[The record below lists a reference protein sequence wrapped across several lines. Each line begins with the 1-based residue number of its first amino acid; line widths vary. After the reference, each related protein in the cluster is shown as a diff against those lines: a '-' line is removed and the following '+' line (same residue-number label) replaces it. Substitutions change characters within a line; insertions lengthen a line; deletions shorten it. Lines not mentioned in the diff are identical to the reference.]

1 MACNSCNQPSSACRC
16 QTPKNVD
23 LSAASQLNICCRRAN
38 TFILKANVKDS
49 TGTAIDLTLYTY
61 EMQVREYD
69 NGPLIISNSNITIT
83 GTAAGL
89 LTITITDTNMTV
101 DAGTYV
107 YGVEFNLTATGE
119 KETWFYG
126 TFDVQQN
133 IVN

>member
-1 MACNSCNQPSSACRC
+1 MACTCNSSSCRC
-16 QTPKNVD
+16 ENPKNVD
-23 LSAASQLNICCRRAN
+23 VSAATQLNICCRRAN

-49 TGTAIDLTLYTY
+49 NGTAIDLTAYTY
-61 EMQVREYD
+61 EMQVRQYD
-69 NGPLIISNSNITIT
+69 NGPIVISNSNITIT

-107 YGVEFNLTATGE
+107 YGVEFTLTATSE
-119 KETWFYG
+119 KETWFFG
-126 TFDVQQN
+126 TFTVQQN

>member
-1 MACNSCNQPSSACRC
+1 MACTCNSSSCRC
-16 QTPKNVD
+16 ENPKNVD
-23 LSAASQLNICCRRAN
+23 VSAATQLNICCRRAN

-49 TGTAIDLTLYTY
+49 TGTAIDLTAYTY
-61 EMQVREYD
+61 EMQVRQYD
-69 NGPLIISNSNITIT
+69 NGPIVISNSNITIA

-107 YGVEFNLTATGE
+107 YGVEFTLTATSE
-119 KETWFYG
+119 KETWFFG
-126 TFDVQQN
+126 TFTIQQN

>member
-1 MACNSCNQPSSACRC
+1 MACTCNSSSCRC
-16 QTPKNVD
+16 ENPKNVD
-23 LSAASQLNICCRRAN
+23 VSAATQLNICCRRAN

-49 TGTAIDLTLYTY
+49 NGTAIDLTAYTY
-61 EMQVREYD
+61 EMQVRQYD
-69 NGPLIISNSNITIT
+69 NGPIVISNSNITIA

-107 YGVEFNLTATGE
+107 YGVEFTLTATSE

-126 TFDVQQN
+126 TFTVQQN

>member
-1 MACNSCNQPSSACRC
+1 MACTCNSSSCRC
-16 QTPKNVD
+16 ENPKNVD
-23 LSAASQLNICCRRAN
+23 VSAATQLNICCRRAN

-49 TGTAIDLTLYTY
+49 TGTAIDLTAYTY
-61 EMQVREYD
+61 EMQVRQYD
-69 NGPLIISNSNITIT
+69 NGPIVISNSNITIA

-107 YGVEFNLTATGE
+107 YGVEFTLTATGE
-119 KETWFYG
+119 KETWFFG
-126 TFDVQQN
+126 TFTIQQN

>member
-1 MACNSCNQPSSACRC
+1 MACTCNSSSCRC
-16 QTPKNVD
+16 ENPKNVD
-23 LSAASQLNICCRRAN
+23 VSAATQLNICCRRAN

-49 TGTAIDLTLYTY
+49 NGTAIDLTAYTY
-61 EMQVREYD
+61 EMQVRQYD
-69 NGPLIISNSNITIT
+69 NGPIVISNSNITIA

-107 YGVEFNLTATGE
+107 YGVEFTLTATGE
-119 KETWFYG
+119 KETWFFG
-126 TFDVQQN
+126 TFTIQQN

>member
-1 MACNSCNQPSSACRC
+1 MACTCNSSSCRC
-16 QTPKNVD
+16 ENPQNVD

-49 TGTAIDLTLYTY
+49 TGTASDLTLYSY
-61 EMQVREYD
+61 EMQVRQYD
-69 NGPLIISNSNITIT
+69 NGPIVISNSNITIA
-83 GTAAGL
+83 GTDAGL
-89 LTITITDTNMTV
+89 LTITITDANMTV

-107 YGVEFNLTATGE
+107 YGVEFTLTSTGE

-126 TFDVQQN
+126 TFTVQQN

>member
-1 MACNSCNQPSSACRC
+1 MACTCNSSSCRC
-16 QTPKNVD
+16 ENPKNVD
-23 LSAASQLNICCRRAN
+23 VSAATQLNICCRRAN

-49 TGTAIDLTLYTY
+49 NGTAIDLTAYTY
-61 EMQVREYD
+61 EMQVRQYD
-69 NGPLIISNSNITIT
+69 NGPIVISNSNITIA

-107 YGVEFNLTATGE
+107 YGVEFTLIATSE
-119 KETWFYG
+119 KETWFFG
-126 TFDVQQN
+126 TFTVQQN

>member
-1 MACNSCNQPSSACRC
+1 MACTCNSSSCRC
-16 QTPKNVD
+16 ENPKNVD
-23 LSAASQLNICCRRAN
+23 VSAATQLNICCRRAN

-49 TGTAIDLTLYTY
+49 NGTAIDLTAYTY
-61 EMQVREYD
+61 EMQVRQYD
-69 NGPLIISNSNITIT
+69 NGPIVISNSNITIA

-107 YGVEFNLTATGE
+107 YGVEFTLTATSE
-119 KETWFYG
+119 KETWFFG
-126 TFDVQQN
+126 TFTVQQN

>member
-1 MACNSCNQPSSACRC
+1 MD
-16 QTPKNVD
+16 V
-23 LSAASQLNICCRRAN
+23 SAATQLNICCRRAN

-49 TGTAIDLTLYTY
+49 NGTAIDLTAYTY
-61 EMQVREYD
+61 EMQVRQYD
-69 NGPLIISNSNITIT
+69 NGPIVISNSNITIA

-107 YGVEFNLTATGE
+107 YGVEFTLTATSE
-119 KETWFYG
+119 KETWFFG
-126 TFDVQQN
+126 TFTVQQN

>member
-1 MACNSCNQPSSACRC
+1 MACTCNSSSCRC
-16 QTPKNVD
+16 ENPKNVD
-23 LSAASQLNICCRRAN
+23 VSAATQLNICCRRAN

-49 TGTAIDLTLYTY
+49 TGTAIDLTAYTY
-61 EMQVREYD
+61 EMQVRQYD
-69 NGPLIISNSNITIT
+69 NGPIVISNSNITIA

-107 YGVEFNLTATGE
+107 YGVEFTLTATSE
-119 KETWFYG
+119 KETWFFG
-126 TFDVQQN
+126 TFTVQQN

>member
-1 MACNSCNQPSSACRC
+1 MACTCNSSSCRC
-16 QTPKNVD
+16 ENPQNVD

-49 TGTAIDLTLYTY
+49 TGTAIDLTLYSY
-61 EMQVREYD
+61 EMQVRQYD
-69 NGPLIISNSNITIT
+69 NGPIVISNSNITIA
-83 GTAAGL
+83 GTDAGL
-89 LTITITDTNMTV
+89 LTITITDANMTV

-107 YGVEFNLTATGE
+107 YGVEFTLTSTGE

-126 TFDVQQN
+126 TFTVQQN

>member
-1 MACNSCNQPSSACRC
+1 MACTCNSSSCRC
-16 QTPKNVD
+16 ENPQNVD

-49 TGTAIDLTLYTY
+49 TGTAIDLTLYSY
-61 EMQVREYD
+61 EMQVRQYD
-69 NGPLIISNSNITIT
+69 NGPIVISNSSITIA
-83 GTAAGL
+83 GTDAGL
-89 LTITITDTNMTV
+89 LTITITDANMTV

-107 YGVEFNLTATGE
+107 YGVEFTLTSTGE

-126 TFDVQQN
+126 TFTVQQN

>member
-69 NGPLIISNSNITIT
+69 NGPLIISNSNITIQERPL
-83 GTAAGL
+83 GFL
-89 LTITITDTNMTV
+89 L
-101 DAGTYV
+101 
-107 YGVEFNLTATGE
+107 
-119 KETWFYG
+119 
-126 TFDVQQN
+126 
-133 IVN
+133 

>member
-1 MACNSCNQPSSACRC
+1 MACTCNSSSCRC
-16 QTPKNVD
+16 ENPKNVD
-23 LSAASQLNICCRRAN
+23 VSAATQLNICCRRAN

-49 TGTAIDLTLYTY
+49 NGTAIDLTAYTY
-61 EMQVREYD
+61 EMQVRQYD
-69 NGPLIISNSNITIT
+69 NGPIVISNSNITIA

-107 YGVEFNLTATGE
+107 YGVEFTLTATSE
-119 KETWFYG
+119 KETWFFG
-126 TFDVQQN
+126 TFTIQQN

>member
-1 MACNSCNQPSSACRC
+1 MACTCNSSSCRC
-16 QTPKNVD
+16 ENPKNVD
-23 LSAASQLNICCRRAN
+23 VSAATQLNICCRRAN

-49 TGTAIDLTLYTY
+49 TGTAIDLTAYTY
-61 EMQVREYD
+61 EMQVRQYD
-69 NGPLIISNSNITIT
+69 NGPIVISNSNITIA

-107 YGVEFNLTATGE
+107 YGVEFTLTATSE

-126 TFDVQQN
+126 TFTVQQN